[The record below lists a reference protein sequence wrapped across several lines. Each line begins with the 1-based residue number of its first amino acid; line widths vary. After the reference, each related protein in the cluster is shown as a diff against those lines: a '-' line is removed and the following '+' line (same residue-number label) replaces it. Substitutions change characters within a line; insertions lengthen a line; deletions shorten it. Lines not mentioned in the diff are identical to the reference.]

1 MNESQDFKISIVI
14 PTYNRATTI
23 GKTIDAFI
31 AQTFEDW
38 EMIVVDDHSEDNTK
52 EVVEDYCKRDNR
64 INYLVN
70 ERKKGAQGARNTGI
84 LHAQA
89 EWLVL
94 FDSDDIPY
102 PEYLSKL
109 MAAIDNK
116 TDVVTCY
123 GRLVDESNN
132 CTKVQYWGGEGNI
145 EKELMSST
153 TYVGMDACI
162 IRISK
167 LFEIGLLDEE
177 CPRYQEFDTHI
188 RLSRVANYKWVK
200 EVLMDYMWG
209 GDDALSKGGK
219 KNLDGRAYVVR
230 HNQERWRE
238 VAYDAYFKE
247 VKNLFRR
254 VSRPVRR
261 MLIKMEPKVLLAL
274 PQIYLEA
281 AVRVIKR
288 KWKMI

>member
-1 MNESQDFKISIVI
+1 MEHKAKISIVI
-14 PTYNRATTI
+14 PTYNRAATL
-23 GKTIDAFI
+23 GKTLDSFI
-31 AQTFEDW
+31 AQDFKAW
-38 EMIVVDDHSEDNTK
+38 EVIVVDDHSADETK
-52 EVVEDYCKRDNR
+52 EVVEEYQKRDSR

-70 ERKKGAQGARNTGI
+70 KRKKGAQGARNTGI
-84 LHAQA
+84 LHAQT
-89 EWLVL
+89 EWVAL

-102 PEYLSKL
+102 PEYLSTL
-109 MAAIDNK
+109 IAAVDEK

-132 CTKVQYWGGEGNI
+132 CTKVQYWGGEGNV

-153 TYVGMDACI
+153 AYVGMDSCI
-162 IRISK
+162 IRKSK
-167 LFEIGLLDEE
+167 LCEIGLLDED

-209 GDDALSKGGK
+209 GEDALSKGGT
-219 KNLDGRAYVVR
+219 KNLDGRAYVVW
-230 HNQERWRE
+230 HNQERWKE

-254 VSRPVRR
+254 VSPKTRR
-261 MLIKMEPKVLLAL
+261 MLIKMEPKVLLTL
-274 PQIYLEA
+274 PQIYFEA
-281 AVRVIKR
+281 AVRFLKR
-288 KWKMI
+288 KLK

>member
-1 MNESQDFKISIVI
+1 MQKYKVSIVI
-14 PTYNRATTI
+14 PTYNRAATI
-23 GKTIDAFI
+23 GRTMDSFI

-38 EMIVVDDHSEDNTK
+38 EMIVVDDHSTDNTK
-52 EVVEDYCKRDNR
+52 EVIENYHKRDVR
-64 INYLVN
+64 IRYMLN
-70 ERKKGAQGARNTGI
+70 ERKKGAQGARNTGL

-89 EWLVL
+89 DWIVL

-102 PEYLSKL
+102 PEYIGKL
-109 MAAIDNK
+109 MEAIDDP

-132 CTKVQYWGGEGNI
+132 CSKVQYWGGEGNI
-145 EKELMSST
+145 EKKLMSSN
-153 TYVGMDACI
+153 TYVGMDACV
-162 IRISK
+162 IRKSK
-167 LFEIGLLDEE
+167 LFEIGLLDED
-177 CPRYQEFDTHI
+177 CPRYQELDTHI
-188 RLSRVANYKWVK
+188 RLSRVAHYKWVK

-209 GDDALSKGGK
+209 GDDALSKGGT
-219 KNLDGRAYVVR
+219 KNLDGRTYVVW

-238 VAYDAYFKE
+238 VAYDAYFSE

-254 VSRPVRR
+254 VSSKTRR

-274 PQIYLEA
+274 PQIYFEA

-288 KWKMI
+288 KLKRDD